1 MVEVKEETVQN
12 VRKHLQSELK
22 FYKAI
27 DKKFKKSYKT
37 TLRKL
42 EKEIETKGVP
52 TNRHMIWE
60 DSIEWRNALEEIERT
75 RKILRELQS

>member
-27 DKKFKKSYKT
+27 DKKFKKKYKIS
-37 TLRKL
+37 LRKL

-52 TNRHMIWE
+52 VSRHTIWE
-60 DSIEWRNALEEIERT
+60 DSIEWRNALEEVERT
-75 RKILRELQS
+75 KKILRELRS